1 MGLGAVQQVLKDYQN
16 AVVSYGYCSFLK
28 LDNITLGYSF
38 PRLFGYDINGRIY
51 ATVQNVWTWTK
62 YSGID
67 PEVNGGYDGDIYPR
81 ALTSILGLT
90 LNF

>member
-1 MGLGAVQQVLKDYQN
+1 MSDYWIEN
-16 AVVSYGYCSFLK
+16 ASFLK

-81 ALTSILGLT
+81 ALTTILGLS